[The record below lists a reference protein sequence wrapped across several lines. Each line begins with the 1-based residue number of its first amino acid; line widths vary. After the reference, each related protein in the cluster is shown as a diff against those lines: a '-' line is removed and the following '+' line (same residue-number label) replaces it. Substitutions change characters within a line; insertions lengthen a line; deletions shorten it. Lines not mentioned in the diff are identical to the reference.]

1 MIVKERKE
9 IFRNIYLYLV
19 CIFLI
24 LGSKDTWISA
34 HDDSN
39 MYMYIGMGSAL
50 LLLVLGVIQQ
60 KFVES
65 GVLKI
70 IVVLTLIVLG
80 SMVVNSEISG
90 YSMIIVFVLALF
102 CVTCFSEEQF
112 YMVFENTVFL
122 ITLLTL
128 ALTAI
133 WKVFPESEQAINF
146 FIHLRSYDT
155 NSVPW
160 GFRLYGIFREPAMY
174 CIYLGLALIRCL
186 LYPER
191 KNYMKSI
198 IYLIAIFLTGS
209 TTGYIATAFI
219 ILCYVFNHRKNK
231 IVMSIFLLGIA
242 GCLFYLTSHDEIV
255 NYFLSKISTSGANAV
270 SSNSRYYSILGGAI
284 VGILNPF
291 FGAGAIGSEEAFN
304 QTVET
309 LAGTTYCWA
318 NMVTYLWASFG
329 SIFVFIFL
337 YGLSGIMVKRGK
349 KYSFEF
355 LISAVLLM
363 CGETMTYS
371 TIMYIFMLYGYKNLP
386 SKIGKTKRTRII

>member
-1 MIVKERKE
+1 
-9 IFRNIYLYLV
+9 
-19 CIFLI
+19 
-24 LGSKDTWISA
+24 
-34 HDDSN
+34 
-39 MYMYIGMGSAL
+39 
-50 LLLVLGVIQQ
+50 
-60 KFVES
+60 
-65 GVLKI
+65 
-70 IVVLTLIVLG
+70 
-80 SMVVNSEISG
+80 
-90 YSMIIVFVLALF
+90 
-102 CVTCFSEEQF
+102 
-112 YMVFENTVFL
+112 
-122 ITLLTL
+122 
-128 ALTAI
+128 
-133 WKVFPESEQAINF
+133 
-146 FIHLRSYDT
+146 
-155 NSVPW
+155 
-160 GFRLYGIFREPAMY
+160 
-174 CIYLGLALIRCL
+174 
-186 LYPER
+186 
-191 KNYMKSI
+191 
-198 IYLIAIFLTGS
+198 
-209 TTGYIATAFI
+209 
-219 ILCYVFNHRKNK
+219 
-231 IVMSIFLLGIA
+231 MSIFLLGIA

-270 SSNSRYYSILGGAI
+270 SSNSRYYSIIGGAI

-304 QTVET
+304 QTVKA